1 MTENY
6 LTIESVCKS
15 YGKGDAAQLVLD
27 NVTLNVSEGERIAIL
42 GPSGCGK
49 STLLNL
55 VSGIDRVDSGTIS
68 VNGIDLTSLAEKEL
82 TLFRREN
89 IGFVYQSF
97 NLIQTLTALENIQL
111 PLQINGLSAGQTKDL
126 SMQLLERVGLGRR
139 ASAFPDQLSGGEQQ
153 RVAIA
158 RAMVHSPALVLA
170 DEHTGNLDA
179 NTGREM
185 IDLFNELAVSGNQT
199 VLMVTH
205 SMAIASTA
213 DRIVRFHQGRL
224 ATETDPDESSL
235 AW

>member
-111 PLQINGLSAGQTKDL
+111 PLQINDFSAGQTKDL